1 MDVKH
6 LLQYK
11 SIKFS
16 DFVDAEFG
24 VKASGLMLG
33 CCVIVLSKG
42 TYMASCCQ
50 GQLVPIYVYNI
61 SFTKA
66 HFISTGGKSSSDPIR
81 VDESTIAIGCW
92 KGRNSLS
99 VMVTALDCQELL
111 ERLLMRIETGNG
123 LLETKDE
130 ASNAK
135 GDDDMK
141 DVEKNGDEENAT
153 AATEG

>member
-16 DFVDAEFG
+16 DFVDAEFS

-42 TYMASCCQ
+42 TYIASCGQ
-50 GQLVPIYVYNI
+50 IQLVPIYVYNFF
-61 SFTKA
+61 FTKA
-66 HFISTGGKSSSDPIR
+66 HFICTGGKSSSDPIQ

-130 ASNAK
+130 AFNAE

-141 DVEKNGDEENAT
+141 DAEKNGDEENAT

>member
-1 MDVKH
+1 M
-6 LLQYK
+6 
-11 SIKFS
+11 
-16 DFVDAEFG
+16 
-24 VKASGLMLG
+24 
-33 CCVIVLSKG
+33 
-42 TYMASCCQ
+42 
-50 GQLVPIYVYNI
+50 
-61 SFTKA
+61 FTKA
-66 HFISTGGKSSSDPIR
+66 HFISTGGKSSSDPIQ

-135 GDDDMK
+135 GDDDDMK